1 MDKKDYVKVLYE
13 SNPIGENGI
22 VLKLT
27 TFDLDQWKKDQQLK
41 EIPKT
46 QKGIYVEVE
55 RTQMLEPDFLPKL
68 QAQLNHLIID
78 NYERQMVEMKQELE
92 FLRNIKIV
100 PIEYG
105 DKDEG

>member
-1 MDKKDYVKVLYE
+1 MNSKDYVKITYE
-13 SNPIGENGI
+13 SNPIGEYGI
-22 VLKLT
+22 ILKLT
-27 TFDLDQWKKDQQLK
+27 TFDLDKWKKDQQLK

-100 PIEYG
+100 PMEYG

>member
-13 SNPIGENGI
+13 STPIGENGI
-22 VLKLT
+22 ILKLT
-27 TFDLDQWKKDQQLK
+27 TFDLEQWKKDQQLK

-68 QAQLNHLIID
+68 QAQLNHLIIN
-78 NYERQMVEMKQELE
+78 NYDEQ
-92 FLRNIKIV
+92 LRKMQGYIEQLRK
-100 PIEYG
+100 IEYG
-105 DKDEG
+105 DKDE

>member
-68 QAQLNHLIID
+68 QAQLNHLIVD
-78 NYERQMVEMKQELE
+78 NYERQIIEMKQELE
-92 FLRNIKIV
+92 LLRKIKIV
-100 PIEYG
+100 PMEYG